1 MIKWIVL
8 GVLLY
13 LICGCIIAFVMQQL
27 YNSENPDKSCW
38 GIPPDDVPFAIIVW
52 PLCILILFVAVGAPV
67 ILMGLYKLFITVIF
81 LIIALFKK
89 EEKND

>member
-13 LICGCIIAFVMQQL
+13 LICGCIAAFVMQQL
-27 YNSENPDKSCW
+27 YNSENPDINFW
-38 GIPPDDVPFAIIVW
+38 GIHADEVPATIVTWPFLII
-52 PLCILILFVAVGAPV
+52 CILFGCAIPML
-67 ILMGLYKLFITVIF
+67 LMGLYKLVVTVIF

-89 EEKND
+89 EEKDD